1 MIKNQ
6 ELAAQILEM
15 MNTAIEASDQMS
27 DFLKDGKMPE
37 FQEVSESLYL
47 MMESI
52 RGVADNLKKEEEGIT
67 LPAASE
73 SVLVSLSRIREM
85 AFQNAARAMHKI
97 EFELI
102 PLIEEMRVVFYYWG
116 IAYPD
121 KERMKKYYEEDIY
134 WLAKNKYQEEALR
147 TGKYKY
153 DVSIVVLAY
162 NKLDYTKQCV
172 VSLLKHFPKSFSSEI
187 ILINHGSTDGTKE
200 FFESIRPHKQVDIA
214 VNGGGLE
221 MIYRITEGK
230 YTLTISND
238 VLVQENSLE
247 NLYECITSDDSIAWA
262 VPSTSNVSNLQTIP
276 AKYETIEE
284 LEEFAKKNNIKD
296 RTKWEQRVRLCNPI
310 DIVRGEFLHKTKP
323 AYIFQSS
330 NRYSFPDDKYALL
343 CRRNGYKMYLVKN
356 GYCHHF
362 GSVTLREDAK
372 TNAEAAFL
380 KGRQDFYKMFE
391 MDPWSTGCCYSPYL
405 FLKLHCVGQGEVKV
419 LGINCGMGG
428 NSLKI
433 REELRVNS
441 PDCSVFLKNV
451 TTNST
456 VLPDLRGIS
465 DEAEYLADYHE
476 IKAWSEKFDYI
487 IAEDVVYELDSL
499 FPDIEWLAQRCREGG
514 TFITALTD
522 SEAYRV
528 QQNEVFLGQ
537 YKEADFIKK
546 ESGEH
551 GKSVWLVLYK

>member
-52 RGVADNLKKEEEGIT
+52 RGIADDLKKEEEGIT

-200 FFESIRPHKQVDIA
+200 FFESICPHKQVDIA

-221 MIYRITEGK
+221 MIFRIAEGK
-230 YTLTISND
+230 YILTISND

-262 VPSTSNVSNLQTIP
+262 VPSTPNVSNLQTIP

-310 DIVRGEFLHKTKP
+310 DIIRGEFLHKTKP
-323 AYIFQSS
+323 AYLFQSS
-330 NRYSFPDDKYALL
+330 NRYSFPDDKCALL

-372 TNAEAAFL
+372 TNAAAAFL

-391 MDPWSTGCCYSPYL
+391 IDPWATGCCYSSYL

-419 LGINCGMGG
+419 LGINCGIGG

-433 REELRVNS
+433 KEELKVNS
-441 PDCSVFLKNV
+441 PGCLVFLKNI
-451 TTNST
+451 TTNRA
-456 VLPDLRGIS
+456 VLPDLKGIS
-465 DEAEYLADYHE
+465 DEAEYLDDYHKIE
-476 IKAWSEKFDYI
+476 TSMEKFDYI
-487 IAEDVVYELDSL
+487 IAEDVVYKLESL
-499 FPDIEWLAQRCREGG
+499 FSDLNLLLQICKEKGVV
-514 TFITALTD
+514 ITALTNE
-522 SEAYRV
+522 EANWV
-528 QQNEVFLGQ
+528 KQNQDFVGQ
-537 YKEADFIKK
+537 CKKVDFVE
-546 ESGEH
+546 ESNGR
-551 GKSVWLVLYK
+551 VWLTLCK